1 MSLEKDFDIPFV
13 AQLAL
18 REKQIQQEYR
28 PVIGVHKWFARR
40 PGTVFR
46 ALLLSEFVGPGL
58 EEHYYRGHELSGL
71 VIADPFMGGG
81 TPVLEANRLGCDVV
95 GFDIN
100 PMACWIVRQELTSL
114 DVKSFL
120 LAAEQVANE
129 VEGQIG
135 HLYETTCLE
144 CGYERAIVKYALW
157 VKQETCQHCGND
169 SDLFPGQLV
178 AKNARHTHFVVACH
192 ACGQLNELERLPEG
206 EYSPSCVRCGVRL
219 SLDGNA
225 SRGKFVCRNCGHEGR
240 YLNGAPRE
248 HPPKH
253 RMYALE
259 YFCPACKEHH
269 RGRYF
274 KNPDPRDLERY
285 AQASE
290 LLNARPHLTELIPD
304 DLIPEGDETK
314 RLHRWGYRRYR
325 DMFNQRQLLA
335 LTTLLQ
341 SILRQPQGPVQDALL
356 TVFSDILRY
365 QNMLCRYD
373 TFALKVQDIFS
384 VHGFPVGL
392 VQAEAHPLGITGV
405 GSGGFRHFVK
415 KYAKAKAYCEAPF
428 EVRHEKGKKV
438 RVPIQGEAIRANF
451 VNDVPRRTGHTALIR
466 KQSATEAD
474 LPPGS
479 LDGVFTDPPYFD
491 NVQYA
496 ELMDFCYVWL
506 RRAKADHPDFATPY
520 TRSPQELTGNVTLG
534 RGLEHF
540 TEGLS
545 EAFTRMAKALVPGGP
560 FVFTYHHN
568 DPEAYLPLVVAL
580 LDAGLYC
587 TTVLPVPGEMEASMH
602 IHGTNSSILDSVF
615 VCRNGMQPEDRSWKE
630 LLAELE
636 VRLKEEAELLRKG
649 GVTVSHGDLL
659 CLLSGHMTRILVHK
673 LYRSWCRERSV
684 KEKLEI
690 AHNSLNKIISELDTK
705 ALVDRLMQRQ
715 KDEEGDEGKVAR
727 RGREEKEEKEGCCI
741 ASLT

>member
-1 MSLEKDFDIPFV
+1 MSLEQDFDIPFV

-18 REKQIQQEYR
+18 KEKQIQQEYR

-58 EEHYYRGHELSGL
+58 KEHYYRGHDLSGL

-100 PMACWIVRQELTSL
+100 SMAHWIVRQELASL
-114 DVKSFL
+114 DLEDFL
-120 LAAEQVANE
+120 LAANRVANE
-129 VEGQIG
+129 VEAQIG
-135 HLYETTCLE
+135 HLYETTCLK
-144 CGYERAIVKYALW
+144 CGYDRATVKYTLW

-178 AKNARHTHFVVACH
+178 AKNDRHTHFLVACH

-206 EYSPSCVRCGVRL
+206 RYSPSCSRCGVQL

-225 SRGKFVCRNCGHEGR
+225 RKGKFICRHCGHDGR
-240 YLNGAPRE
+240 YFNGVLRE

-259 YFCPACKEHH
+259 YFCPACKKHH

-274 KNPDPRDLERY
+274 KIPDTRDLERY

-290 LLNARPHLTELIPD
+290 QLNLEPQLTALIPD

-314 RLHRWGYRRYR
+314 RLHRWGYHRYR

-341 SILRQPQGPVQDALL
+341 SILQQPQGPVQDALL

-373 TFALKVQDIFS
+373 TYALKVQDIFS

-392 VQAEAHPLGITGV
+392 VQCEAHPLGLEGI
-405 GSGGFRHFVK
+405 GSGGFRHFVH
-415 KYAKAKAYCEAPF
+415 KYAKAKSYCEAPF
-428 EVRHEKGKKV
+428 EVRHDKNKKI
-438 RVPIQGEAIRANF
+438 RVPIQGEVIRANF
-451 VNDVPRRTGHTALIR
+451 VNDLPRRTGRAAFIR
-466 KQSATEAD
+466 KQSATETV
-474 LPPGS
+474 LPPSS

-506 RRAKADHPDFATPY
+506 RRAKADHPDFAAPS
-520 TRSPQELTGNVTLG
+520 TRSSQELTGNVTLG

-540 TEGLS
+540 TKGLS
-545 EAFTRMAKALVPGGP
+545 EVFIRMAKALVPGGP

-587 TTVLPVPGEMEASMH
+587 TAVLPVPGEMEASMH
-602 IHGTNSSILDSVF
+602 IQGTGSSILDSVF
-615 VCRNGMQPEDRSWKE
+615 VCRAGIQPESCGWQA

-636 VRLKEEAELLRKG
+636 ARLTEEIELLRRG
-649 GVTVSHGDLL
+649 GVAVSRGDVF
-659 CLLSGHMTRILVHK
+659 CLLSGHISRILVHK
-673 LYRSWCRERSV
+673 LYGSWCPACSV
-684 KEKLEI
+684 EEKLEV
-690 AHNSLNKIISELDTK
+690 ARTSLKEITLEVDTK
-705 ALVDRLMQRQ
+705 ALVDQLMQVRV
-715 KDEEGDEGKVAR
+715 KDNEGKIVQ
-727 RGREEKEEKEGCCI
+727 EDLI
-741 ASLT
+741 LSL

>member
-1 MSLEKDFDIPFV
+1 MSLEQDFDIPFV

-18 REKQIQQEYR
+18 KEKQIQQEYR

-58 EEHYYRGHELSGL
+58 EQHYYRGHDLSGL

-100 PMACWIVRQELTSL
+100 PMAYWIVRQELASL
-114 DVKSFL
+114 DVKGFL
-120 LAAEQVANE
+120 LAANRVANE
-129 VEGQIG
+129 VEAQIG

-144 CGYERAIVKYALW
+144 CGYDRATVKYTLW

-178 AKNARHTHFVVACH
+178 AKNDRHTHFVVACH

-206 EYSPSCVRCGVRL
+206 GCSPSCSRCGVQL

-225 SRGKFVCRNCGHEGR
+225 AKGKFICRHCGHNGR
-240 YLNGAPRE
+240 YLNGVLRE
-248 HPPKH
+248 RPPKH

-259 YFCPACKEHH
+259 YFCPACKKHH

-274 KNPDPRDLERY
+274 KTPDTRDLERY

-290 LLNARPHLTELIPD
+290 QLNTQPQLTALMPD

-314 RLHRWGYRRYR
+314 RLHRWGYHRYR
-325 DMFNQRQLLA
+325 EMFNQRQLLA

-341 SILRQPQGPVQDALL
+341 SILQQPQGPVQDALL

-373 TFALKVQDIFS
+373 TYALKGQDIFS

-392 VQAEAHPLGITGV
+392 VQCEAHPLGLEGI
-405 GSGGFRHFVK
+405 GSGGFRHFVQ
-415 KYAKAKAYCEAPF
+415 KYAKAKAYCESPF
-428 EVRHEKGKKV
+428 EVRHGKDKKV
-438 RVPIQGEAIRANF
+438 RVPIQGEVIRANF
-451 VNDVPRRTGHTALIR
+451 VNDLPRRTGRAALIR
-466 KQSATEAD
+466 KQSATETE
-474 LPPGS
+474 LPSGS

-506 RRAKADHPDFATPY
+506 RRAKADHPDFTALS
-520 TRSPQELTGNVTLG
+520 TRSSQELTGNVTLR

-545 EAFTRMAKALVPGGP
+545 EVFIRMAKALVPGGP

-602 IHGTNSSILDSVF
+602 IQGTGSSILDSVF
-615 VCRNGMQPEDRSWKE
+615 VCRAGIQPEGRGWQE

-636 VRLKEEAELLRKG
+636 ARLTEEIKLLRRG
-649 GVTVSHGDLL
+649 GVAVSRGDVF
-659 CLLSGHMTRILVHK
+659 CLLSGHITRILIHK
-673 LYRSWCRERSV
+673 LYRSWCPACSV
-684 KEKLEI
+684 EEKLEV
-690 AHNSLNKIISELDTK
+690 ARTSLKKITSEVDTR
-705 ALVDRLMQRQ
+705 ALVDRLMQVRV
-715 KDEEGDEGKVAR
+715 KDNEGKIVQ
-727 RGREEKEEKEGCCI
+727 EDLI
-741 ASLT
+741 LTL